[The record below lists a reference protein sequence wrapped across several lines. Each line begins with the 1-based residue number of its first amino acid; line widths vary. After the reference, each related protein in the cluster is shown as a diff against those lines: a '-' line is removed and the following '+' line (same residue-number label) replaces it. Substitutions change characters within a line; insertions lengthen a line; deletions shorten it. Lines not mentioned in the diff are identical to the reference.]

1 MATEEALEEFLEV
14 EEIVM
19 VVAAVKLGPKEGDLE
34 RPESD
39 GAGVVTCVEA
49 LEEEKTEA
57 SMVSESL
64 SSATESVEEA
74 EEDGEDWSLDA
85 VGEGTG
91 FMAESGV

>member
-1 MATEEALEEFLEV
+1 MVMA
-14 EEIVM
+14 
-19 VVAAVKLGPKEGDLE
+19 VAVAKLWTREGDLE

-39 GAGVVTCVEA
+39 GLGVVRCVEA

-74 EEDGEDWSLDA
+74 EEDGRDWSPGA
-85 VGEGTG
+85 VEEETG
-91 FMAESGV
+91 LAESGV